1 MNAKALVA
9 IIAKKKVIF
18 DLKDQDIARM
28 IAVSYPTYR
37 GRKTEPLS
45 FTLGE
50 VNNIMRVL
58 KFTEDEKK
66 EVFLQ

>member
-9 IIAKKKVIF
+9 ITAKKKVLF
-18 DLKDQDIARM
+18 NLTDREIAKM

-37 GRKTEPLS
+37 NRKTEPLN

-50 VNNIMRVL
+50 VNNIMKILR
-58 KFTEDEKK
+58 FTEDEKK
-66 EVFLQ
+66 EVFL